1 MIRRRL
7 RKARRA
13 EQLPL
18 AAKLH
23 PREFRAVTLQ

>member
-23 PREFRAVTLQ
+23 RREFRAVTLQ